1 MDFGAVTKDCLQ
13 QLQSNSAAVNYCL
26 TKEHQRNISL
36 LICRVFET
44 EYLIAVPAN
53 SHQKIVWFNVSMN
66 EVLVVDIFHSSNH
79 LQHRNTNI
87 ER

>member
-1 MDFGAVTKDCLQ
+1 M
-13 QLQSNSAAVNYCL
+13 
-26 TKEHQRNISL
+26 
-36 LICRVFET
+36 FET

-87 ER
+87 ERQILFYVQHKRLHDAYSPYVSVVDGFE